1 MNISIG
7 NKFLVKTKL
16 FDKTKTNY
24 FSAELIKPINN
35 FSKRILGIS
44 NFRENKIF
52 INPTDSFFDYPINLI
67 NNQNTNFEENQ
78 IIELEIPIKNKNN
91 DLLLSNIKKTYGNID
106 RSDLFSY
113 LSIKEFGLPEK
124 FPDSVMNEINNLKRK
139 KSLHEIDLTNIPF
152 ITIDPVTAKDRDDA
166 IFANFPK
173 SLNNDKVFCELW
185 VAIADVSSFFE
196 IQTNIDNEAL
206 SRGNST
212 YLQDTVIPML
222 PEELSNKLCSLDEN
236 VIRYAVTL
244 KVNFDKN
251 GNKLEHKFFK
261 SKIRVKYNLN
271 YEEVEELIN
280 KERKGKHSISIIIKN
295 LNKAYKF
302 LKNKTKN
309 SLNIKISEPKIE
321 TNILNKSLNLV
332 SNKSLNSHKLVENFM
347 IIANICVGETL
358 SKSNFPVIYRHH
370 EKPTIYNL
378 NKLNRTLKMIGIS
391 SSEKKNEPI
400 HFNSMLNENTDKD
413 LKNLISIII
422 LQNMSQAYYSKDY
435 SGHYGLSLKK
445 YVHFTS
451 PIRRYA
457 DLLVHRQLHLYLGW
471 DLDEIERINLLRYN
485 QISAH
490 ISSTE
495 RKSIKAEKQ
504 THSRY
509 LANYMKHFLND
520 NFTAVIYNI
529 LNNKV
534 FFFLVEN
541 HIQGSCIY
549 KQFQHD
555 KRKKFKRKKEVK
567 KLNFSLSIGDLISV
581 KLISANDFNGNLVF
595 EFQHLLKKFKIKN
608 E

>member
-1 MNISIG
+1 MNLSIG
-7 NKFLVKTKL
+7 DKFLVKTKL
-16 FDKTKTNY
+16 LHKTKSHY
-24 FSAELIKPINN
+24 FSAELIKQINN
-35 FSKRILGIS
+35 ISKKILGIS
-44 NFRENKIF
+44 NLRENKKF
-52 INPTDSFFDYPINLI
+52 INPTNNFFDYPINFTDD
-67 NNQNTNFEENQ
+67 QNTNFKENQ
-78 IIELEIPIKNKNN
+78 IIELEIPIKSKDNN
-91 DLLLSNIKKTYGNID
+91 LLLSNIKKTYGNTD

-113 LSIKEFGLPEK
+113 LSIKEYGLPEK
-124 FPDSVMNEINNLKRK
+124 FTDSVMNEINNIKRK
-139 KSLHEIDLTNIPF
+139 KSPHEIDLTYIPF
-152 ITIDPVTAKDRDDA
+152 VTIDPENAKDRDDA
-166 IFANFPK
+166 IFANFPN
-173 SLNNDKVFCELW
+173 SLNDNKVFCELW
-185 VAIADVSSFFE
+185 IAIADVSSFFK
-196 IQTNIDNEAL
+196 IRSNIDDEAL

-212 YLQDTVIPML
+212 YLKDTVIPML
-222 PEELSNKLCSLDEN
+222 PKKLSNELCSLEEN
-236 VIRYAVTL
+236 AIRHAVTL
-244 KVNFDKN
+244 KVSFDKN
-251 GNKLEHKFFK
+251 GNKFEHKFFK
-261 SKIRVKYNLN
+261 SKINVKYNLN
-271 YEEVEELIN
+271 YEEVEELIK
-280 KERKGKHSISIIIKN
+280 KEKKGNHSKISIIKN

-302 LKNKTKN
+302 LENKTN
-309 SLNIKISEPKIE
+309 NPLNIKISEPMIE
-321 TNILNKSLNLV
+321 TNIFNKSLNLV

-370 EKPTIYNL
+370 EKPTVYNL
-378 NKLNRTLKMIGIS
+378 NKLNRTLKMLGIS

-471 DLDEIERINLLRYN
+471 DLDEKEKINLLRYN

-509 LANYMKHFLND
+509 IANYMKHLLND

-529 LNNKV
+529 LNSKV
-534 FFFLVEN
+534 FFFLREN
-541 HIQGSCIY
+541 YIQGSCIY
-549 KQFQHD
+549 KEFQHD
-555 KRKKFKRKKEVK
+555 KRKKFKRKKEIK
-567 KLNFSLSIGDLISV
+567 KSNFSLSIGDLISV

-595 EFQHLLKKFKIKN
+595 EFQHLLKKFKNKN
-608 E
+608 

>member
-1 MNISIG
+1 MNLSIG
-7 NKFLVKTKL
+7 DKFLVKTKL
-16 FDKTKTNY
+16 LYKTKSHY
-24 FSAELIKPINN
+24 FSAELIKQINN
-35 FSKRILGIS
+35 ISKKILGIS
-44 NFRENKIF
+44 NLRENKKF
-52 INPTDSFFDYPINLI
+52 INPTSNFFDYPINFTDD
-67 NNQNTNFEENQ
+67 QNTNFKENQ
-78 IIELEIPIKNKNN
+78 IIELEIPIKSKDNN
-91 DLLLSNIKKTYGNID
+91 LLLSNIKKTYGNTD

-113 LSIKEFGLPEK
+113 LSIKEYGLPEK
-124 FPDSVMNEINNLKRK
+124 FTDSVMNEINNIKRK
-139 KSLHEIDLTNIPF
+139 KSPHEIDLTYIPF
-152 ITIDPVTAKDRDDA
+152 VTIDPVNAKDRDDA
-166 IFANFPK
+166 IFANFPN
-173 SLNNDKVFCELW
+173 SLNDNKVFCELW
-185 VAIADVSSFFE
+185 IAIADVSSFFK
-196 IQTNIDNEAL
+196 IRSNIDDEAL

-212 YLQDTVIPML
+212 YLKDTVIPML
-222 PEELSNKLCSLDEN
+222 PKKLSNELCSLEEN
-236 VIRYAVTL
+236 AIRHAVTL
-244 KVNFDKN
+244 KVSFDKN
-251 GNKLEHKFFK
+251 GNKFEHKFFK
-261 SKIRVKYNLN
+261 SKIKVKYNLN
-271 YEEVEELIN
+271 YEEVEELIK
-280 KERKGKHSISIIIKN
+280 KEKKGNHSKISIIKN

-302 LKNKTKN
+302 LENKTN
-309 SLNIKISEPKIE
+309 NPLNIKISEPMIE
-321 TNILNKSLNLV
+321 TNIFNKSLNLV

-370 EKPTIYNL
+370 EKPNIYNL
-378 NKLNRTLKMIGIS
+378 NKLNRTLKMLGFS
-391 SSEKKNEPI
+391 SGEKKTEPI
-400 HFNSMLNENTDKD
+400 QFNSILNENTDKD

-471 DLDEIERINLLRYN
+471 DLDEKEKINLLRYN

-509 LANYMKHFLND
+509 IANYMKHLLND

-529 LNNKV
+529 LNSKV
-534 FFFLVEN
+534 FFFLREN

-549 KQFQHD
+549 KEFQHD
-555 KRKKFKRKKEVK
+555 KRKKFKRKKEIK
-567 KLNFSLSIGDLISV
+567 KSNFSLSIGDLISV

-595 EFQHLLKKFKIKN
+595 EFQHLLKKFKNKN
-608 E
+608 

>member
-44 NFRENKIF
+44 NLRENKIF

-67 NNQNTNFEENQ
+67 NNQNTNFKENQ

-91 DLLLSNIKKTYGNID
+91 DLLLSNIKKTYGNTD

-166 IFANFPK
+166 IFANFPN

-196 IQTNIDNEAL
+196 IQTSIDNEAL

-271 YEEVEELIN
+271 YDEVEELIN
-280 KERKGKHSISIIIKN
+280 KEKKSNHSKSIIIKN

-370 EKPTIYNL
+370 ENPSIYNL
-378 NKLNRTLKMIGIS
+378 NKLNRSLKMIGIS
-391 SSEKKNEPI
+391 SSEKKN
-400 HFNSMLNENTDKD
+400 
-413 LKNLISIII
+413 
-422 LQNMSQAYYSKDY
+422 
-435 SGHYGLSLKK
+435 
-445 YVHFTS
+445 
-451 PIRRYA
+451 
-457 DLLVHRQLHLYLGW
+457 
-471 DLDEIERINLLRYN
+471 
-485 QISAH
+485 
-490 ISSTE
+490 
-495 RKSIKAEKQ
+495 
-504 THSRY
+504 
-509 LANYMKHFLND
+509 
-520 NFTAVIYNI
+520 
-529 LNNKV
+529 
-534 FFFLVEN
+534 
-541 HIQGSCIY
+541 
-549 KQFQHD
+549 
-555 KRKKFKRKKEVK
+555 
-567 KLNFSLSIGDLISV
+567 
-581 KLISANDFNGNLVF
+581 
-595 EFQHLLKKFKIKN
+595 
-608 E
+608 

>member
-44 NFRENKIF
+44 NLRENKIF

-67 NNQNTNFEENQ
+67 NNQNTNFKENQ

-91 DLLLSNIKKTYGNID
+91 DLLLSNIKKTYGDTN

-166 IFANFPK
+166 IFANFPN

-196 IQTNIDNEAL
+196 IQTSIDNEAL

-236 VIRYAVTL
+236 LTRYAVTL

-271 YEEVEELIN
+271 YEEVEALE
-280 KERKGKHSISIIIKN
+280 KE
-295 LNKAYKF
+295 
-302 LKNKTKN
+302 
-309 SLNIKISEPKIE
+309 E
-321 TNILNKSLNLV
+321 
-332 SNKSLNSHKLVENFM
+332 VE
-347 IIANICVGETL
+347 E
-358 SKSNFPVIYRHH
+358 
-370 EKPTIYNL
+370 
-378 NKLNRTLKMIGIS
+378 
-391 SSEKKNEPI
+391 
-400 HFNSMLNENTDKD
+400 
-413 LKNLISIII
+413 
-422 LQNMSQAYYSKDY
+422 
-435 SGHYGLSLKK
+435 
-445 YVHFTS
+445 
-451 PIRRYA
+451 
-457 DLLVHRQLHLYLGW
+457 
-471 DLDEIERINLLRYN
+471 
-485 QISAH
+485 
-490 ISSTE
+490 
-495 RKSIKAEKQ
+495 
-504 THSRY
+504 
-509 LANYMKHFLND
+509 
-520 NFTAVIYNI
+520 
-529 LNNKV
+529 
-534 FFFLVEN
+534 
-541 HIQGSCIY
+541 
-549 KQFQHD
+549 
-555 KRKKFKRKKEVK
+555 
-567 KLNFSLSIGDLISV
+567 
-581 KLISANDFNGNLVF
+581 
-595 EFQHLLKKFKIKN
+595 
-608 E
+608 